1 MKYIPNALSIFR
13 MLACVPLLFLPPLY
27 LWFIVVYIL
36 AGVSDMIDGPI
47 ARKLKVE
54 SKLGANLD
62 GAADYIFALVVLFRV
77 VPEIN
82 LTTLSVVMIV
92 GVLTYKAISI
102 LISYIKF
109 TQLVMMHTY
118 ANKLVAAFAF
128 TIPLL
133 LIVVNENILVA
144 IAAAMLFIA
153 ISEELVINILSKEPN
168 RDIKWIFSK
177 S

>member
-13 MLACVPLLFLPPLY
+13 ILACVPLLFLPPLY

-36 AGVSDMIDGPI
+36 AGVSDMIDGPL

-54 SKLGANLD
+54 SKFGANLD
-62 GAADYIFALVVLFRV
+62 GAADYIFAIVVLFRI
-77 VPEIN
+77 VPAISLN
-82 LTTLSVVMIV
+82 TISIV
-92 GVLTYKAISI
+92 LIAGVLIYKAISV

-128 TIPLL
+128 AIPLL
-133 LIVVNENILVA
+133 LIIVNVNILVA
-144 IAAAMLFIA
+144 IGVAMLFIA
-153 ISEELVINILSKEPN
+153 ISEELIINILSKEPN